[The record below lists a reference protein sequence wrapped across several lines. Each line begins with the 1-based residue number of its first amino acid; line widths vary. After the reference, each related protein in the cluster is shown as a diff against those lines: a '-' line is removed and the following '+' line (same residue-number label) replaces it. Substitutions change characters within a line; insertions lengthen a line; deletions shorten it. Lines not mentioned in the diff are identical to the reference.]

1 MLVAEGGIKLSALY
15 PKQKSE
21 GTTSDRPTSNRLA
34 HNPCAHNS
42 PPRKWQ
48 MVTRGTIR
56 PSWFG
61 LTCRLTMNGEYIS
74 MGRGQHHRTKISKWN
89 GKRVN
94 VSRCCIHARWY
105 LIDKRITMVVKTST
119 LFARPGSNQWFSTC
133 PFILLSLII
142 GDNCGKLCV

>member
-56 PSWFG
+56 PSCFG
-61 LTCRLTMNGEYIS
+61 LTCRLTMNGEYIYRWGGGNTIERRFRSEMESES
-74 MGRGQHHRTKISKWN
+74 MFRD
-89 GKRVN
+89 V
-94 VSRCCIHARWY
+94 VSTHDGI
-105 LIDKRITMVVKTST
+105 
-119 LFARPGSNQWFSTC
+119 
-133 PFILLSLII
+133 
-142 GDNCGKLCV
+142 